1 MVRYKPDAAF
11 RVGHETLQIPFRIL
25 PQTRWASRSRSLL
38 ILNFRDNW
46 LRSSWNAFIMQS
58 KSIFLEF
65 LRSIH
70 RYKFGH
76 PKKYFRGEIIQGEWR
91 NFHRA
96 RALFLTG
103 VEFHVLPSLRLGVLQ
118 VCASLSRLTF
128 SSRLVCF
135 LWTVLPCLF
144 IFTNTIAYAFW
155 CQLRKQL
162 YLIAFA
168 DLVPFAKEKVSLVRW
183 NTVWNRWKSTLSARS
198 IRVNLNH
205 GKEM

>member
-1 MVRYKPDAAF
+1 
-11 RVGHETLQIPFRIL
+11 
-25 PQTRWASRSRSLL
+25 
-38 ILNFRDNW
+38 
-46 LRSSWNAFIMQS
+46 MQS
-58 KSIFLEF
+58 KSTFLEF

-91 NFHRA
+91 TFHRA
-96 RALFLTG
+96 RALFLIG
-103 VEFHVLPSLRLGVLQ
+103 VEFHVLPSMRLGVLQ
-118 VCASLSRLTF
+118 VCASLSSLTF

-144 IFTNTIAYAFW
+144 MFTNTIAYAFR
-155 CQLRKQL
+155 CQPRKKL
-162 YLIAFA
+162 YLIAFV
-168 DLVPFAKEKVSLVRW
+168 DLVPVAKEKVSLIRW
-183 NTVWNRWKSTLSARS
+183 NTVCNRWKSTLSARS